1 MGMSKGLL
9 IGSSTTPKL
18 HPLKVHPSIGR
29 NLIKLG
35 FWRSLHNF
43 PDVGEVTWS
52 LLRNSYFLY
61 VFEFSETHEL
71 FTLRIPSSSNF
82 KILQVFKK
90 FRLETLE
97 LLSSKKWL
105 SSWNLYT
112 IVAQLHELFLFQSFS
127 CLQPLYAG
135 FTAACRCTC
144 LFLLCMVR
152 KFPTEPSLYSFN
164 HM

>member
-112 IVAQLHELFLFQSFS
+112 IVAQLQWAFPVSVLLLPPTTLCWVYS
-127 CLQPLYAG
+127 CLQMHLPFSIVHG
-135 FTAACRCTC
+135 QKVSNWTI
-144 LFLLCMVR
+144 
-152 KFPTEPSLYSFN
+152 SL
-164 HM
+164 